1 MPGDGSYQTAE
12 GSSRKR
18 VKTSRDAG
26 RPAGLSKSPE
36 TVGLVTPAKPEPSV
50 PMIAPKTEDESPTKD
65 ICHHEQ
71 SLRSLHGDL
80 DEMRQLITCK
90 ICQRFLYEPYAL
102 TCGHTF
108 CYSCLSQW
116 MGQNKSKTCPDC
128 RTVIKDEPAPSYLIR
143 ELVLI
148 FVGRSALLP
157 DGETSEEHNQLAK
170 EEADIVAKD
179 RANTHV
185 ETGGL
190 FKGSFKKGTRRAPV
204 EAIRDHGDNVYRC
217 PECTHE
223 VEDGRCSGCGI
234 RVRTEEDDLA
244 WSSDEESVDSDDLEL
259 DHELEAEDYD
269 DDTELGLIDAHA
281 DVWDPYQPGHP
292 PWQHR
297 EWAAPSSDVDLSQD
311 EHEEF
316 MDGFID
322 DEPINAYRSS
332 DDEQVGHSEAPEV
345 NNNAPQRRRRIEEV
359 SESEE
364 EEEEEEQP
372 VQPRLSRRVPVRV
385 PRRIT
390 SEDPSSAAA
399 SMVSDPSDSE
409 DESDEED
416 DEDDE
421 PIRTAQRSRG
431 RRVPARTRRVMTIR
445 SDDDEDD
452 SDAGTNATTQSEAG
466 GFSPI
471 QPAPARQ
478 QQEHINYYDDS
489 DVESGADDEVTEHD
503 EPEHI
508 DYQNRD
514 EFGQIYSQYN
524 AGYGE
529 DESDGDESDDQ
540 STATGY

>member
-1 MPGDGSYQTAE
+1 
-12 GSSRKR
+12 
-18 VKTSRDAG
+18 
-26 RPAGLSKSPE
+26 
-36 TVGLVTPAKPEPSV
+36 
-50 PMIAPKTEDESPTKD
+50 
-65 ICHHEQ
+65 
-71 SLRSLHGDL
+71 
-80 DEMRQLITCK
+80 
-90 ICQRFLYEPYAL
+90 
-102 TCGHTF
+102 
-108 CYSCLSQW
+108 
-116 MGQNKSKTCPDC
+116 
-128 RTVIKDEPAPSYLIR
+128 
-143 ELVLI
+143 
-148 FVGRSALLP
+148 
-157 DGETSEEHNQLAK
+157 
-170 EEADIVAKD
+170 
-179 RANTHV
+179 
-185 ETGGL
+185 
-190 FKGSFKKGTRRAPV
+190 
-204 EAIRDHGDNVYRC
+204 
-217 PECTHE
+217 
-223 VEDGRCSGCGI
+223 
-234 RVRTEEDDLA
+234 
-244 WSSDEESVDSDDLEL
+244 
-259 DHELEAEDYD
+259 
-269 DDTELGLIDAHA
+269 
-281 DVWDPYQPGHP
+281 
-292 PWQHR
+292 
-297 EWAAPSSDVDLSQD
+297 
-311 EHEEF
+311 